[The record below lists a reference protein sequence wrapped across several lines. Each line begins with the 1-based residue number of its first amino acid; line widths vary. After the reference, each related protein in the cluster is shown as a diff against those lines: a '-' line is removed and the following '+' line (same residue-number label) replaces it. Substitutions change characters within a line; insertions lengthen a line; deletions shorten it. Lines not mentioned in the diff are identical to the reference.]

1 MSISRLYLG
10 VHSPADVIAGLIP
23 GVVLLL
29 LFLTLDDWIY
39 SCISSSSHWGK
50 FRRRTR
56 YVFKKKNF
64 LDNKRR
70 LYLST

>member
-50 FRRRTR
+50 FRRTR